1 MFPLKAN
8 DLSLVGWNVAR
19 EKDWLNKF
27 ALRTVCRYQGTSMT
41 PECTDSCHRLA
52 HTVPQMMWR
61 HKVGRALTTP
71 SYSAFG
77 EGLNRGCV
85 PLPFNALTGN
95 DVQENVGKL
104 IKRVSV
110 YTCIWYIIYF
120 IFLYYILYDI
130 YLYICMYVYVI
141 YIYIYIV
148 YIYIDYIFMLYIY
161 ICILLYFIIFLF
173 YYIILCFIILY

>member
-77 EGLNRGCV
+77 EGLKRGCV

-110 YTCIWYIIYF
+110 YTCIWYIIYI

-130 YLYICMYVYVI
+130 YMYVYVI
-141 YIYIYIV
+141 YIYIYIYIV
-148 YIYIDYIFMLYIY
+148 YKYRLYIY
-161 ICILLYFIIFLF
+161 VIYIHMYFMVFCYFSFFIIIILC
-173 YYIILCFIILY
+173 YIILY